1 MDVANARAASAGE
14 EFCERAG
21 FSQTACDAQDS
32 EECRCAWDDGQCS
45 YSEGARCPASDDDKD
60 TTRDGAAFCENIKYS
75 EAECKSYDSSEC
87 KCEWD
92 NGQCWYNEGQCALQ
106 RPPMTYWKDDV
117 DFSVFTRAAV
127 CPLNAKGQL
136 VLASAER
143 RVALRR
149 WRARKRGNSTQAI
162 AFVAWDAERSDVKLN
177 GRGYQLNAND
187 WSCSGSNPQGPGGTD
202 SAKWA
207 HAEVFDTLSESS
219 STAPVAIELDYYK
232 CKMDLRE
239 VVEEALGISVGNAAL
254 VYILTSVICVHALVR
269 ALGKCGA
276 VRFRNGRFISPV
288 VLDEYL
294 ERKSVDAVLRERE
307 TDPFL

>member
-1 MDVANARAASAGE
+1 M
-14 EFCERAG
+14 
-21 FSQTACDAQDS
+21 
-32 EECRCAWDDGQCS
+32 
-45 YSEGARCPASDDDKD
+45 
-60 TTRDGAAFCENIKYS
+60 
-75 EAECKSYDSSEC
+75 
-87 KCEWD
+87 
-92 NGQCWYNEGQCALQ
+92 
-106 RPPMTYWKDDV
+106 
-117 DFSVFTRAAV
+117 
-127 CPLNAKGQL
+127 
-136 VLASAER
+136 
-143 RVALRR
+143 
-149 WRARKRGNSTQAI
+149 
-162 AFVAWDAERSDVKLN
+162 KLN

-307 TDPFL
+307 KETDPFL

>member
-92 NGQCWYNEGQCALQ
+92 DGQCWYNEGQCALQ

-149 WRARKRGNSTQAI
+149 
-162 AFVAWDAERSDVKLN
+162 
-177 GRGYQLNAND
+177 
-187 WSCSGSNPQGPGGTD
+187 
-202 SAKWA
+202 
-207 HAEVFDTLSESS
+207 
-219 STAPVAIELDYYK
+219 
-232 CKMDLRE
+232 
-239 VVEEALGISVGNAAL
+239 
-254 VYILTSVICVHALVR
+254 
-269 ALGKCGA
+269 
-276 VRFRNGRFISPV
+276 
-288 VLDEYL
+288 
-294 ERKSVDAVLRERE
+294 
-307 TDPFL
+307 

>member
-1 MDVANARAASAGE
+1 
-14 EFCERAG
+14 
-21 FSQTACDAQDS
+21 
-32 EECRCAWDDGQCS
+32 
-45 YSEGARCPASDDDKD
+45 
-60 TTRDGAAFCENIKYS
+60 
-75 EAECKSYDSSEC
+75 
-87 KCEWD
+87 
-92 NGQCWYNEGQCALQ
+92 
-106 RPPMTYWKDDV
+106 MTYWKDDV

-136 VLASAER
+136 VSPVPNVASP
-143 RVALRR
+143 LSR

-162 AFVAWDAERSDVKLN
+162 AFNAYDADRSDVKLN
-177 GRGYQLNAND
+177 GWGYELNSEE
-187 WSCSGSNPQGPGGTD
+187 WSCSGSNPQGPDGTE

-207 HAEVFDTLSESS
+207 HADVFDALSESS
-219 STAPVAIELDYYK
+219 RTAPVAIELDYYR

-294 ERKSVDAVLRERE
+294 ERKSVDAVLREGREKE